1 MMADTSRLK
10 EQKDHGTAVFPCGL
24 YEVEETCSWKGV
36 KHHWHD
42 EIEILYFGKGE
53 FLLHINMETF
63 RIQEECFYFI
73 NPGELHSIEP
83 LTQGL
88 ESAVLFHPRILSFEH
103 YDMAQTRLLQPLSKG
118 GIRLPRYLAGA
129 SPAFARVRQEYMEI
143 LRIFHETGSFLSEE
157 GQTVTENLSSQLFI
171 RAGLLNMLA
180 VFSSY
185 SLLTEPEKEDDYR
198 VEIIKSA
205 LDFIRSHYQEKIYI
219 RDLAQQANMNE
230 QYFCRFFK
238 KALGKSPIS
247 YLNAYRI
254 KQAIILLQTTDMAVM
269 EICLDC
275 GFYNLGNFLRE
286 FKKDTGLTPLQYR
299 KHYVDKK
306 S

>member
-1 MMADTSRLK
+1 
-10 EQKDHGTAVFPCGL
+10 
-24 YEVEETCSWKGV
+24 
-36 KHHWHD
+36 
-42 EIEILYFGKGE
+42 
-53 FLLHINMETF
+53 
-63 RIQEECFYFI
+63 
-73 NPGELHSIEP
+73 
-83 LTQGL
+83 
-88 ESAVLFHPRILSFEH
+88 
-103 YDMAQTRLLQPLSKG
+103 
-118 GIRLPRYLAGA
+118 
-129 SPAFARVRQEYMEI
+129 MEI

-157 GQTVTENLSSQLFI
+157 GQTVTDNLSSQLFI